1 MSGKLNIKSIIAI
14 AAVTVLTAIAIIG
27 TVVFLKDKGTSE
39 ATEIASEN
47 GVNSSGTET
56 INVQENGVKEET
68 QEQNGENNQILTT
81 DGITNNENNLE
92 TQQNANQPNANL
104 RTNNNTNSSTNS
116 NSTSGTN
123 YANNTQTNNAQRN
136 NRNTTQINSQQ
147 NNMQGQQT
155 GNQNSNNQGN
165 SNSQGTDNIEGST
178 IRRVTEGELVQ
189 VTDDRVVRWTPI
201 NIEAEN
207 ASARITGENNRDI
220 EINKTAI
227 SKTGTNLVRTGEEIT
242 YNLQVKNNGKED
254 YKNIEIADNI
264 PENTTYVE
272 TQDNSLK
279 IKENDKVIGLKWY
292 IDIKSGET
300 VGIQFTVKVNENI
313 TGTILNMAIANG
325 TPSEEVKT
333 AIIEQEKTSIVS
345 REFNEN
351 WKTIQEPAKIND
363 RITYTIT
370 VKNTGD
376 IDGKTTVK
384 DTDLKEILADGKAE
398 MVGDVSILKDE
409 EIVSKDKKAEDLIN
423 GIKEIEVSAH
433 GEAKVIFTI
442 KINKIQGEIKNIALI
457 GNDEKKPTDPDITD
471 TVNITGI
478 KTNTPEDKVKEKEL
492 ITYTI
497 KLSNSG
503 NKSGE
508 AIVKDKISEYTTLV
522 EKSIKINDKETEYT
536 QTDLEEGI
544 TVTVPAGENTATLSF
559 TVKVK
564 PLEKEKVEV
573 KNIAIIDDKETNEVT
588 NEAEKEKISL
598 TVNKTW
604 LDNLIQAQKRP
615 EKIKFILT
623 KNGEITETEKE
634 VRSADIS
641 DKSQEIVF
649 ENLNKYDA
657 KGNPLKYGIEE
668 TGLNEFYK
676 SNITSQE
683 ADEQGNEKVEIENK
697 FTIPEDNET
706 QITVTKIWED
716 DDNKAQ
722 KRSEK
727 VKLKVT
733 GENTVAEAELSTEN
747 SKTDDENTW
756 TKVLKLPKYNQDGQE
771 IKYTATEEDVPR
783 FYEKTEND
791 LTVINKFVGS
801 SETVSIKI
809 NKKWNDN
816 EKQKSH
822 RPDEITFTISDG
834 KNFNQDVILGNE
846 DNATTTINDLPK
858 YDENAD
864 EIKYIVTE
872 KRTGLKFYTTESSE
886 NVDGN
891 IIEFNFENTFEIPED
906 EKETEIT
913 LIKKWEDNKN
923 KAGKRPENVVFEIS
937 GTPSPRA
944 TVPNQ
949 TITGDS
955 KAEEWKKTIKVEKY
969 NDDGELINYFA
980 TEPQTNSGF
989 YKNIDTNPQDLIITN
1004 KFEVPET
1011 KINLTIN
1018 KNWEDNQIQ
1027 SQRRPEKLT
1036 FQLIANKKEVKDAVQ
1051 IVDSER
1057 EGNIQKIEFTG
1068 LKKYDENGDLINYD
1082 IKELENT
1089 EFYKSYKN
1097 EPVRKDDGN
1106 ITIDV
1111 TNKFELPNNN
1121 KTKLVATKI
1130 WDDTQAQEKNRQD
1143 VEFKIKGTR
1152 TDGKSA
1158 ISKNVI
1164 IKKPAIIGDIKNKWT
1179 KEIEVQ
1185 KYDDNGQEIKY
1196 SARETTVPKFYQ
1208 VIYDENTPLT
1218 ITNKFIGSQETI
1230 VLKVKKHWDDNK
1242 NKAAKRPTRIT
1253 LQLNKNGEKLIDIV
1267 LTTDTWETEITNL
1280 LKYDENGDEITY
1292 TVEEIGSTDKNW
1304 KFYEQDKNK
1313 TIQPT
1318 KENGYTAEITNK
1330 FVKPTDTKNI
1340 EISKKWNDNKE
1351 NHQDIEAKII
1361 GKVGEEIVETNVP
1374 NQTLNEENKFKKTVE
1389 VPVYDE
1395 NADEI
1400 TYSIEEAN
1408 IPDGYIVTYNG
1419 LEIVN
1424 TLPSINI
1431 TKTVISVNGNPV
1443 ASGAIPEVKEGDVV
1457 GYKIIV
1463 TNTSNI
1469 PLTNVQVTD
1478 NRKIS
1483 FTNDGITNFTN
1494 NVGTISTLGE
1504 AGTETATA
1512 EFTVYYKITSE
1523 DTKVG
1528 GKEIINIATAE
1539 AHYTDSNNNDKTLK
1553 VEDNAK
1559 VTAKAKVEFTV
1570 TKTSKITKAT
1580 GNTHK
1585 EVAEYGDTIKYVI
1598 TVTNIGNANGTTV
1611 VKDKVPENTTLL
1623 TTGTNLTSAE
1633 LNELKSNNGLA
1644 KTLEISAGNSKTV
1657 EFTVK
1662 VTGKPGTKIANSAT
1676 YKTPENEEKTVKDP
1690 KEYQIEKQVKLIKNS
1705 ETIKTTNSNIVLVID
1720 VSGSMKENGR
1730 LTNAKTAAKN
1740 LIDGVDFE
1748 SGGQVG
1754 IITFS
1759 SGGKNQNQDNAKQIG
1774 TATNKTK
1781 ATTLKG
1787 KVDSLT
1793 ANGGTRIG
1801 DGLVKAKTMIETMA
1815 KNKPSNKNIVIVLS
1829 DGAFNVNVTYDRYGK
1844 LIYGDDLLKTGGEKV
1859 SNVTSKANLL
1869 KGSTCKPTI
1878 YTIAIL
1884 GQNETTGNTK
1894 IMTEIIPSSTKNYI
1908 KATDG
1913 YDSIIGAFKK
1923 VESEITG
1930 ETSKQ
1935 VLSTNGKV
1943 ELENIKSGSNI
1954 IIKVNGSAVTD
1965 INSHIITSADKTY
1978 VDLTSFA
1985 ADAKIEIEYTEK

>member
-1 MSGKLNIKSIIAI
+1 MSGKLNMKSIIAI

-47 GVNSSGTET
+47 GVNGSGTET
-56 INVQENGVKEET
+56 INVQENGVKET
-68 QEQNGENNQILTT
+68 QEQNGENNGVLTT
-81 DGITNNENNLE
+81 DGITNNNENNE
-92 TQQNANQPNANL
+92 ESQQGTNQQNANSQINSNANGQNRNL
-104 RTNNNTNSSTNS
+104 QANNYMNGQNLSNTNSN
-116 NSTSGTN
+116 
-123 YANNTQTNNAQRN
+123 
-136 NRNTTQINSQQ
+136 IQ
-147 NNMQGQQT
+147 NDG
-155 GNQNSNNQGN
+155 QGN
-165 SNSQGTDNIEGST
+165 NSQGTDNIEGST
-178 IRRVTEGELVQ
+178 IRRVTEGDLVK
-189 VTDDRVVRWTPI
+189 VTDDRIVRWTPI
-201 NIEAEN
+201 SMDVEN
-207 ASARITGENNRDI
+207 VSAKIRGENNKDI
-220 EINKTAI
+220 EINKMAI
-227 SKTGTNLVRTGEEIT
+227 SKTGTNLIRAGEEII
-242 YNLQVKNNGKED
+242 YRLEVKNTGKED
-254 YKNIEIADNI
+254 YKNIEVADNI

-272 TQDNSLK
+272 TDDNSIK

-292 IDIKSGET
+292 VDIKSGET
-300 VGIQFTVKVNENI
+300 VGIQFTVRVNENI
-313 TGTILNMAIANG
+313 TGTISNMAIANG
-325 TPSEEVKT
+325 TPSEEIKT
-333 AIIEQEKTSIVS
+333 AIIEQEKTSAVS
-345 REFNEN
+345 REFNEI

-370 VKNTGD
+370 VRNTGD

-384 DTDLKEILADGKAE
+384 DEDLKGILADGKAE
-398 MVGDVSILKDE
+398 MVGEVSILKDE
-409 EIVSKDKKAEDLIN
+409 EIVSKNKTAEDLIN
-423 GIKEIEVSAH
+423 GIKEIEVPAH
-433 GEAKVIFTI
+433 GVAKVVLTV
-442 KINKIQGEIKNIALI
+442 KINKIKGEITNVAFV
-457 GNDEKKPTDPDITD
+457 GDNEEVPTDPDITD
-471 TVNITGI
+471 TVNITAV
-478 KTNTPEDKVKEKEL
+478 KANTPKDKVKEKEF

-497 KLSNSG
+497 TLSNSG
-503 NKSGE
+503 NKEGST
-508 AIVKDKISEYTTLV
+508 IVKDKISEYTTFV
-522 EKSIKINDKETEYT
+522 EKSIKINDKETQYT
-536 QTDLEEGI
+536 QNNLEDGI
-544 TVTVPAGENTATLSF
+544 SVSVPAGENTATLSF
-559 TVKVK
+559 VVKVK
-564 PLEKEKVEV
+564 PLERENVEV
-573 KNIAIIDDKETNEVT
+573 KNIAIIDGNETNEVT

-598 TVNKTW
+598 TVNKIW
-604 LDNLIQAQKRP
+604 SDNLIQAQKRP

-623 KNGEITETEKE
+623 KNGEVTETEKE
-634 VRSADIS
+634 VKTADIAN
-641 DKSQEIVF
+641 KSQIIVF
-649 ENLNKYDA
+649 DNLNKYDA

-668 TGLNEFYK
+668 VGLNEFYK
-676 SNITSQE
+676 SSIISQV
-683 ADEQGNEKVEIENK
+683 ADEQGNESVEVENK
-697 FTIPEDNET
+697 FTVPEDNET
-706 QITVTKIWED
+706 QITVTKIWD
-716 DDNKAQ
+716 DNDNKAQ

-756 TKVLKLPKYNQDGQE
+756 TKVMKMPKYNQDGQE
-771 IKYTATEEDVPR
+771 IKYVATEEDVPR
-783 FYEKTEND
+783 FYEKTEKD

-809 NKKWNDN
+809 NKKWKDN
-816 EKQKSH
+816 EIQKAH
-822 RPDEITFTISDG
+822 RPEQIIFEISDG
-834 KNFNQDVILGNE
+834 KDFSQEVTLENE
-846 DNATTTINDLPK
+846 DNATKVINDLPK

-1057 EGNIQKIEFTG
+1057 EGNTQKIEFTG

-1097 EPVRKDDGN
+1097 EPIRKDDGN
-1106 ITIDV
+1106 IKVDI
-1111 TNKFELPNNN
+1111 TNKFELPSNN
-1121 KTKLVATKI
+1121 KTKIVATKI
-1130 WDDTQAQEKNRQD
+1130 WDDTEAQEKNRQD

-1230 VLKVKKHWDDNK
+1230 TLKVKKHWDDNK

-1304 KFYEQDKNK
+1304 KFYEQDKTK

-1318 KENGYTAEITNK
+1318 KENEYIAEITNK

-1389 VPVYDE
+1389 VPEYDE

-1419 LEIVN
+1419 LEIIN
-1424 TLPSINI
+1424 TLPLINI

-1469 PLTNVQVTD
+1469 PLTNIQVTD

-1483 FTNDGITNFTN
+1483 LANDGITNITN
-1494 NVGTISTLGE
+1494 TVGTINTLGE

-1512 EFTVYYKITSE
+1512 EFTLYYKITSE

-1539 AHYTDSNNNDKTLK
+1539 AHYTDSNNNDKILK

-1585 EVAEYGDTIKYVI
+1585 GVTEYGDTIKYVI
-1598 TVTNIGNANGTTV
+1598 TVTNIGNATGTTV

-1662 VTGKPGTKIANSAT
+1662 VTGKPGKKIANSAT
-1676 YKTPENEEKTVKDP
+1676 YKTTENEEKTVKDP

-1908 KATDG
+1908 KATEG

-1965 INSHIITSADKTY
+1965 INSHIITSAGKTY